1 MDTRTHSNKRSSRQ
15 HTAEPSVS
23 PPVVKQEY
31 VDEQSIKLIDIL
43 PLVLCL
49 GIIVL
54 LYFIVRELQSEQ
66 ENQET
71 RYNSLL
77 KRITNMEKKSDV
89 KVPEPSSPDNGK
101 KEGTYVLKN
110 SVVSFKPDDD
120 DDDGDTIEVPDSTR
134 AVPDISTGTVSS
146 SEDEDDGDFN

>member
-1 MDTRTHSNKRSSRQ
+1 MDQPRVSSKRHSRHQ
-15 HTAEPSVS
+15 EIPQ
-23 PPVVKQEY
+23 PPVVTQEY
-31 VDEQSIKLIDIL
+31 EVDHSIKLIDIL

-71 RYNSLL
+71 RYASLL
-77 KRITNMEKKSDV
+77 KRLETMEKKADTQ
-89 KVPEPSSPDNGK
+89 VPEAANK

-110 SVVSFKPDDD
+110 SVVSFKPEDGDAEDDD
-120 DDDGDTIEVPDSTR
+120 EDTVELPETPDAIDPGSES
-134 AVPDISTGTVSS
+134 D
-146 SEDEDDGDFN
+146 SEDGEFS